1 MKLRKLTALAL
12 TVVMTLS
19 MAACGSGAKEEPA
32 ASEPAASEEPAQ
44 EAENTE
50 EPAGEEASGDY
61 RVAFIARAS
70 ADTFAAWLTR
80 EMISEAEKYPEITLD
95 YFSGEA
101 DDNKLNG
108 ILEDCVT
115 KEYDLVIVQVND
127 NAASAPYIKQVVDAG
142 IPVITTNPAVHQGDL
157 DGSDDTSLLEGT
169 GTVDADPVEQAAVS
183 AKIAVEEVPENANV
197 VVLMGPSNNFHS
209 DGRRVGW
216 EQEFFSKR
224 TDVKILY
231 EDYANWNSDEALTLM
246 ETWVQGGTKIDAIIS
261 MNDNMA
267 AGAIEA
273 VRGNSDYFDADGKP
287 TFLAYGVD
295 GNAQGCLLV
304 QEGVLTRTSL
314 QDASLLAEQCIANAA
329 AVLKGEKAPTDVE
342 FYVEAPAINSDT
354 VQQYIDMYVES
365 GEISADG
372 SLAN

>member
-12 TVVMTLS
+12 TVAMTLS

-314 QDASLLAEQCIANAA
+314 QDASSVSQMRQ
-329 AVLKGEKAPTDVE
+329 P
-342 FYVEAPAINSDT
+342 F
-354 VQQYIDMYVES
+354 
-365 GEISADG
+365 
-372 SLAN
+372 

>member
-12 TVVMTLS
+12 TVAMTLS

-80 EMISEAEKYPEITLD
+80 EMISEPEKYPEITLD

>member
-12 TVVMTLS
+12 TVAMTLS
-19 MAACGSGAKEEPA
+19 RAACGSGAKEEPA